1 MHEETLTN
9 QILLFIAK
17 KLGLDLQDIAVEAHF
32 NDDLGLDYLDVIE
45 LTILIEE
52 QFAQGRATND
62 DDQIEFVRDLVC
74 HIDTRNSEL
83 ISVLQ

>member
-17 KLGLDLQDIAVEAHF
+17 QLGLDLQDVAVEAHF
-32 NDDLGLDYLDVIE
+32 NDDLGLDYLDVME

-52 QFAQGRATND
+52 HFAQGRATND

-74 HIDTRNSEL
+74 HVDASNSEL
-83 ISVLQ
+83 ISALQ